1 MKLRGAFA
9 PFNFLGLFMKLQDI
23 GNLNV
28 AKLIEIIKNKNIKLP
43 SRLEWLS
50 KEKIQD
56 VIIKNTDNSDLGDL

>member
-28 AKLIEIIKNKNIKLP
+28 AKLIEIIKSKNIKLP

>member
-28 AKLIEIIKNKNIKLP
+28 AKLIDIIKNKNIKLP